1 MERFNITPHYIPL
14 YREIDGGKKGQ
25 YLSSAM
31 KKEKKSEIRRKPPW
45 LKVPPPWGGTFTEV
59 RKLLRGSSL
68 HTVCEAAKCPNI
80 GECFSRGTATFL
92 LMGQVCTRHCAFC
105 NIHAGATSD
114 LDKNEPINVA
124 KTIEE
129 LKLRFAVI
137 TSVTRDDLP
146 DGGASHFAKTIE
158 AIRQGTPDVGIEVLI
173 PDFKGDEKA
182 LQTVLAAKPDVL
194 NHNIETV
201 KSLYPMVRPEADYQR
216 SLELLRKASQ
226 MGHDGLIVKSG
237 LMVGLGEQLEEIV
250 ELLQDLAEHGVA
262 SVTIGQYLP
271 PSGDHATLV
280 RYVTPEEF
288 EKLGQIA
295 QNLGIKHVYSS
306 PLVRSSY
313 HADDITK

>member
-1 MERFNITPHYIPL
+1 
-14 YREIDGGKKGQ
+14 
-25 YLSSAM
+25 M
-31 KKEKKSEIRRKPPW
+31 KKEKKRDIRRKPPW
-45 LKVPPPWGGTFTEV
+45 LKVPPPWGGNFSEV

-105 NIHAGATSD
+105 NIHAGSTSA
-114 LDKNEPINVA
+114 LDMNEPINVA
-124 KTIEE
+124 KTVEE

-146 DGGASHFAKTIE
+146 DGGASHFAKTIK
-158 AIRQGTPDVGIEVLI
+158 AIRELTPEVGIEVLI
-173 PDFKGDEKA
+173 PDFQGDEAA

-201 KSLYPMVRPEADYQR
+201 KSLYPRVRPEADYER
-216 SLELLRKASQ
+216 SLELLRKAAE
-226 MGHDGLIVKSG
+226 MGHQELVVKSG
-237 LMVGLGEQLEEIV
+237 LMVGLGEELEEIV
-250 ELLQDLAEHGVA
+250 ELLQDLAHHQVA

-271 PSGDHATLV
+271 PSGDHAPLM

-295 QNLGIKHVYSS
+295 RNLGIKHVYSA

-313 HADDITK
+313 HADNIAK